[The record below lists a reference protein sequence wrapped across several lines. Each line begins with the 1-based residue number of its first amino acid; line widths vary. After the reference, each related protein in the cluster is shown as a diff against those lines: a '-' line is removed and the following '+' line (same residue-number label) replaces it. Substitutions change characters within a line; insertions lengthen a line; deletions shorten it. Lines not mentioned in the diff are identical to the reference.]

1 MNGRQPGYS
10 LERMPF
16 RGVVPPEHET
26 NARMRDWPAVYVI
39 DNEKQ
44 VYVGETTNV
53 LSRRGQHHL
62 DPRKARLSTMRVVL
76 HDEFNKSA
84 ALDLERYLIQML
96 SGDGAREVLNRN
108 AGMTESD
115 YYDRARYQEMFLDI
129 FERLRAEKV
138 FSRSREQILNSTLF
152 KLSPFK
158 VLTPD
163 QEASLRHIVTT
174 LVGAEE
180 GADVGPLVIQGG
192 PGTGKTVVGVFLVKL
207 LVDLAQL
214 TEEDVEVD
222 LSSDHDF
229 FDLFTHANREAL
241 LRGTEGRRLRIGIV
255 VPQQSLRQSLKRV
268 FRRTPGL
275 HPDMV
280 LSAWNVGDAEEPYDV
295 LVVDEAHRLGL
306 RSAQA
311 NGSLNNKY
319 AAINQRLFGDDD
331 VSHTQLDWI
340 EHQSRDVILLVDPRQ
355 TVRPADLDSTTV
367 QGLIARAHAERRH
380 HRLVSQLRVDASDE
394 YVDFFGRLLRGEDP
408 EAPRLGDYDLRMFT
422 DFRALH
428 EEIIRRDEEFTLARL
443 AAGFAWK
450 WKSKNFRKDPSKP
463 DWDIELDGLRLPWNV
478 EDTDWVDSPGSLHEV
493 GSIHTLQGYDL
504 NYAGVVIGPDLQ
516 WDAEA
521 CRVVFSRADY
531 ADSGGKKNNG
541 FLQRTYTDED
551 LREYVINIYNV
562 LLTRGV
568 RGTYLYVCDPGLRER
583 FARWFPGLDDDG
595 ATSAAFGVP
604 AGRRPGDLGPVDI
617 ATSGAEV
624 AAPGGTPGTGPA
636 DAPAGRGVRTGRGVH
651 TDHSVRSRD

>member
-1 MNGRQPGYS
+1 MNEQQPGYS

-16 RGVVPPEHET
+16 KGAVPPEHEA

-53 LSRRGQHHL
+53 LSRRGQHHM
-62 DPRKARLSTMRVVL
+62 DPRKAKLSTMRVVL

-108 AGMTESD
+108 AGMTKSD
-115 YYDRARYQEMFLDI
+115 YYDRSRYQEMFQDI

-158 VLTPD
+158 VLTPG

-174 LVGAEE
+174 LVTAEG

-207 LVDLAQL
+207 LVDLANL

-241 LRGTEGRRLRIGIV
+241 LRGTEGRPLRIGIV

-280 LSAWNVGDAEEPYDV
+280 VSTWNVGEAKEPYDV

-355 TVRPADLDSTTV
+355 TVRPADLDATTV
-367 QGLIARAHAERRH
+367 EGLIARAHAESRH
-380 HRLVSQLRVDASDE
+380 HRLVSQLRVEASDE

-422 DFRALH
+422 DFGEMH
-428 EEIIRRDEEFTLARL
+428 QEIRERDAEFTLARL
-443 AAGFAWK
+443 AAGFAWR
-450 WKSKNFRKDPSKP
+450 WRSKGFREKKNAGKGLPTS
-463 DWDIELDGLRLPWNV
+463 DICLDGHPLPWNV
-478 EDTDWVDSPGSLHEV
+478 ADTDWVDSPGSLDEV

-504 NYAGVVIGPDLQ
+504 NYAGVVIGRDLR
-516 WDAEA
+516 WDAA
-521 CRVVFSRADY
+521 AGRVVFSRADY
-531 ADSGGKKNNG
+531 HDTGGKKNNG
-541 FLQRTYTDED
+541 FLGRTYSDED

-568 RGTYLYVCDPGLRER
+568 RGTYLYVVDDGLRQQ
-583 FARWFPGLDDDG
+583 FKRWFPGLYDDG
-595 ATSAAFGVP
+595 ATSAPFGVP
-604 AGRRPGDLGPVDI
+604 AGRRPGDIGPVDV
-617 ATSGAEV
+617 AAPGAEV
-624 AAPGGTPGTGPA
+624 AFP
-636 DAPAGRGVRTGRGVH
+636 DVVQDRAPAGRDGKVDRGI
-651 TDHSVRSRD
+651 RSRG

>member
-1 MNGRQPGYS
+1 MNEQQPGYS

-16 RGVVPPEHET
+16 KGAVPPEHEA

-53 LSRRGQHHL
+53 LSRRGQHHM
-62 DPRKARLSTMRVVL
+62 DPRKAKLSTMRVVL

-108 AGMTESD
+108 AGMTKSD
-115 YYDRARYQEMFLDI
+115 YYDRSRYQEMFQDI

-158 VLTPD
+158 VLTPG

-174 LVGAEE
+174 LVTAEG

-207 LVDLAQL
+207 LVDLANL

-241 LRGTEGRRLRIGIV
+241 LRGTEGRPLRIGIV

-280 LSAWNVGDAEEPYDV
+280 VSTWNVGEAKEPYDV

-355 TVRPADLDSTTV
+355 TVRPADLDATTV
-367 QGLIARAHAERRH
+367 EGLIARAHAESRH
-380 HRLVSQLRVDASDE
+380 HRLVSQLRVEASDE

-422 DFRALH
+422 DFGEMH
-428 EEIIRRDEEFTLARL
+428 QEIRERDAEFTLARL
-443 AAGFAWK
+443 AAGFAWR
-450 WKSKNFRKDPSKP
+450 WRSKGFREKKNAGKGLPTS
-463 DWDIELDGLRLPWNV
+463 DICLDGHPLPWNV
-478 EDTDWVDSPGSLHEV
+478 ADTDWVDSPGSLDEV

-504 NYAGVVIGPDLQ
+504 NYAGVVIGRDLR
-516 WDAEA
+516 WDAA
-521 CRVVFSRADY
+521 AGRVVFSRADY
-531 ADSGGKKNNG
+531 HDTGGKKNNG
-541 FLQRTYTDED
+541 FLGRTYSDED

-568 RGTYLYVCDPGLRER
+568 RGTYLYVVDDGLRQQ
-583 FARWFPGLDDDG
+583 FKRWFPGLDEPDV
-595 ATSAAFGVP
+595 TSAPFGVP
-604 AGRRPGDLGPVDI
+604 PGGRPGEVLRAVDVGYTAEAEFIASTDDLEQ
-617 ATSGAEV
+617 ARRRAEEL
-624 AAPGGTPGTGPA
+624 
-636 DAPAGRGVRTGRGVH
+636 RRSRKRTGE
-651 TDHSVRSRD
+651 